1 MIYADSASDQARA
14 VYADWLL
21 ERGVP
26 RDDLLSLQLAG
37 VETPDQID
45 RERGLLQTY
54 ARAWRGRAAR
64 LIAIKR
70 GFPVGAE
77 TPAI

>member
-14 VYADWLL
+14 VYADRLL
-21 ERGVP
+21 ERGVL
-26 RDDLLSLQLAG
+26 RDDLLSLQLAV

-54 ARAWRGRAAR
+54 ARAWRPR
-64 LIAIKR
+64 LA
-70 GFPVGAE
+70 
-77 TPAI
+77 